1 MEKKWKH
8 RCCCRQWQRKFKQMM
23 RLGMFLVVLSM
34 MTVNAAAFSQEKVSV
49 DVRNQSLLR
58 VLDLLQEQS
67 GYTFLFSSADV
78 REVSNVTVKAENA
91 DLFDV
96 LRLCLRGTNLEFE
109 VNGQLVILRIRSK
122 TVDTAQVKSMTVCGF
137 VQDEEKQYLPGV
149 TIKLEGT
156 SIGAATDVNGWF
168 YLMLPVEN
176 GRLEFSFV
184 GYKTYTLP
192 FAKEMDGDTLRIVLE
207 KEIQAIDEVVVTGY
221 QAIKE
226 KSMAG
231 SYSKVEMDDLVNTG
245 TQTLETMLQGK
256 LPGVMVMSTS
266 GLTGTRQKV
275 RVRGTST
282 LVGNAEPVWVVD
294 GIIQEDPL
302 PFESSA
308 LVAMN
313 DNIDMMRDFIGGAI
327 SWLNPS
333 DIDDITVLKDASA
346 TAIYGVKAANGVIVI
361 TTKKGERG
369 RMSLNYSGSFTASTR
384 MNYNRQEV
392 MNSKERV
399 DLSREA
405 FKRGARMAKE
415 TVGYAPLAYDFLE
428 RKITWEEFDAA
439 VKKLETVNTDWFD
452 ILYRT
457 PFSQAHS
464 ISFSGG
470 NNDATYRASLGY
482 RNIKNT
488 AIGNEQV
495 SYTGNLNTSFIF
507 WNRLTVTASLSGS
520 RTETKAFASGVDPF
534 SYAINTSRVISCYD
548 ENGDL
553 FYYDDGGYRYN
564 ILNELANSGNK
575 NTMNSLSLNVN
586 LRWRLTEA
594 LSLSALLGGGT
605 SNSFAETWFTERS
618 HYISQ
623 IRGYEFGEF
632 GVSDPEW
639 QASQLPY
646 GGMLTTNET
655 RNFNYTGRL
664 QMEYLEVMNDV
675 HSVSLMAGVEGRSN
689 KYDAISQTN
698 YGYQPDRGKSF
709 VDVTMETTSGGLNYA
724 YARTKPTITDR
735 IQNTFSYYA
744 TASYMYDNRYAIN
757 LSIRGDGSNR
767 FGEQG
772 KFLPVWST
780 GLRWNV
786 TEEHWMSNQKMV
798 NNLALTASFGY
809 QGNAVENIGPD
820 LVVTMESM
828 NAWTGEYQMK
838 WKILPNPDLKWEKT
852 LSVNLGVN
860 FALFNSKVNGTF
872 NWYYKKTKDVVTSAQ
887 VPYENGTTTMYVN
900 DGNMTNRGWDLS
912 FSLVPVRTENFM
924 WSLGTIFSG
933 NDNQV
938 KSEVQLNR
946 DWQTAVSGEMTKEG
960 YPVGSFWAFRFTGL
974 NPKNGGP
981 QFDLSGSDTEKAEED
996 ATEYMTYVGTR
1007 EPKFSL
1013 GLNMMFRW
1021 KRFSFP
1027 LSVYI
1032 STGNKEFL
1040 ASPYDNGYSMMSEF
1054 KNVSNELNKR
1064 WRKPG
1069 DEKYTNI
1076 PSIPVGE
1083 NCRTISTEGALGT
1096 VYPLDLWAYSDVRV
1110 VDAWYV
1116 RFSDFQLQYTLP
1128 EKWIHKF
1135 AQNVT
1140 LSATLANPLEIRSKD
1155 FKGRDPEVGLGNQ
1168 PRSRDFSFGINVSF

>member
-1 MEKKWKH
+1 M
-8 RCCCRQWQRKFKQMM
+8 
-23 RLGMFLVVLSM
+23 LVLSM
-34 MTVNAAAFSQEKVSV
+34 MTINAAAFSQERVSL
-49 DVRNQSLLR
+49 DVKNESLVR

-67 GYTFLFSSADV
+67 GYTFLYSSADV
-78 REVSNVTVKAENA
+78 KGVEGLTVSAADA

-96 LRLCLRGTNLEFE
+96 LRRCLRGTNLEFE
-109 VNGQLVILRIRSK
+109 VDGKLVVLRLRPA
-122 TVDTAQVKSMTVCGF
+122 VADTAQVAGVTVRGI
-137 VQDEEKQYLPGV
+137 VRDEENHSLPGV
-149 TIKLEGT
+149 TITLVGT
-156 SIGAATDVNGWF
+156 SVGTATDMDGRF
-168 YLMLPVEN
+168 RLDLPVES
-176 GRLEFSFV
+176 GSLEFSFV
-184 GYKTYTLP
+184 GYKTYVLP
-192 FAKEMDGDTLRIVLE
+192 FTRETVEDSLCVTLE
-207 KEIQAIDEVVVTGY
+207 KEIQAIEEVVVTGY

-231 SYSKVEMDDLVNTG
+231 SYSKIKGEDLINTG
-245 TQTLETMLQGK
+245 TETIESMLQGK
-256 LPGVMVMSTS
+256 LPGVVVTSTS

-308 LVAMN
+308 LVAIN
-313 DNIDMMRDFIGGAI
+313 DNIDMMRDFIGSAI
-327 SWLNPS
+327 SWLNPN
-333 DIDDITVLKDASA
+333 DIEDITVLKDASA

-369 RMSLNYSGSFTASTR
+369 RMSLSYSGNFTASQR

-405 FKRGARMAKE
+405 FKRGARMAQE
-415 TVGYAPLAYDFLE
+415 SVGYSPLAYDFLE
-428 RKITWEEFDAA
+428 RRITWDEFNEA
-439 VKKLETVNTDWFD
+439 VKKLETTNTDWFD

-457 PFSQAHS
+457 PFSQSHS
-464 ISFSGG
+464 LSFSGG
-470 NNDATYRASLGY
+470 NSDATYRASFGY

-488 AIGNEQV
+488 AVGNEQE

-507 WNRLTVTASLSGS
+507 WNKLTVTASLSGS
-520 RTETKAFASGVDPF
+520 RTETKAFAAGVDPF
-534 SYAINTSRVISCYD
+534 SYAINTSRVIDCYD

-553 FYYDDGGYRYN
+553 FYYDVNGYKYN
-564 ILNELANSGNK
+564 ILNELNNSGNK
-575 NTMNSLSLNVN
+575 NTMNSLSLNLNV
-586 LRWRLTEA
+586 RWRLTEE

-605 SNSFAETWFTERS
+605 TNSFAETWFTERS
-618 HYISQ
+618 HNITA

-639 QASQLPY
+639 EASQLPY

-655 RNFNYTGRL
+655 RNFNYTGRFQL
-664 QMEYLEVMNDV
+664 EYLALLKDV
-675 HSVSLMAGVEGRSN
+675 HSVSLMAGIEGRSN

-709 VDVTMETTSGGLNYA
+709 VDVTMETTSGGPNYA
-724 YARTKPTITDR
+724 YARTKPTVTDR

-744 TASYMYDNRYAIN
+744 AASYMYDNRYAVN
-757 LSIRGDGSNR
+757 FSIRGDGSNR

-772 KFLPVWST
+772 KFLPVWSA

-786 TEEHWMSNQKMV
+786 TDEHWMANQDLV
-798 NNLALTASFGY
+798 NNLAFTASFGY

-820 LVVTMESM
+820 LIVTIESM

-860 FALFNSKVNGTF
+860 FALFDSKVNGTF

-887 VPYENGTTTMYVN
+887 VPYENGTTSMYVN
-900 DGNMTNRGWDLS
+900 DGNVTNKGWDLS

-924 WSLGTIFSG
+924 WSVGTSFSG
-933 NDNQV
+933 NDNSV
-938 KSEVQLNR
+938 DSEVELNR
-946 DWQTAVSGEMTKEG
+946 DWQTAVSGDMTKEG

-974 NPKNGGP
+974 NPENGGP
-981 QFDLSGSDTEKAEED
+981 LFDLSGADTEKAEED
-996 ATEYMTYVGTR
+996 ATEYMVYAGTR
-1007 EPKFSL
+1007 EPKFTL

-1027 LSVYI
+1027 LSIYV

-1054 KNVSNELNKR
+1054 VNVSDELNDR
-1064 WRKPG
+1064 WREPG
-1069 DEKYTNI
+1069 DEKHTNI
-1076 PSIPVGE
+1076 PSIPVGD
-1083 NCRTISTEGALGT
+1083 NCRPIEAGNALGT

-1128 EKWIHKF
+1128 EKWIRKF

-1140 LSATLANPLEIRSKD
+1140 LSATLANPLEFRSKD